1 MNQQRTM
8 SNSSGLVLPGPFMRL
23 PVELL
28 EEIYILSE
36 THSLPHVCR
45 SFYIALN
52 SDFTRLRFC
61 TRLFYLGNARNNPGP
76 NAVHLR
82 DEQTKIFARDWFTVD
97 FLQRLVAAVNYMR
110 SSDGMEDDVRSKLSP
125 TTYSDTKSNT
135 QTDLSL
141 YVSGAH
147 LPAPPLR
154 GIWSQSKLELVRQL
168 LFWGPRKNSLDKL
181 RV

>member
-36 THSLPHVCR
+36 THSLAHVCR

-52 SDFTRLRFC
+52 SDSTRLRFC

-110 SSDGMEDDVRSKLSP
+110 SSDGMEDD
-125 TTYSDTKSNT
+125 TH
-135 QTDLSL
+135 LSL
-141 YVSGAH
+141 YASGAH
-147 LPAPPLR
+147 LPARPVR
-154 GIWSQSKLELVRQL
+154 AIWSQGKFGLVRQL
-168 LFWGPRKNSLDKL
+168 LFCRT
-181 RV
+181 

>member
-110 SSDGMEDDVRSKLSP
+110 SSDGMEDD
-125 TTYSDTKSNT
+125 
-135 QTDLSL
+135 TDLSL

>member
-8 SNSSGLVLPGPFMRL
+8 SNSSGRVLPGPFMRL

-61 TRLFYLGNARNNPGP
+61 TRLFYLSNARKDPGP
-76 NAVHLR
+76 KAVHLR
-82 DEQTKIFARDWFTVD
+82 DEQTKIFALDWFTVD

-110 SSDGMEDDVRSKLSP
+110 SSDGMEEYIDLSP
-125 TTYSDTKSNT
+125 
-135 QTDLSL
+135 

-147 LPAPPLR
+147 LPARPLR
-154 GIWSQSKLELVRQL
+154 GIWSQSKLEFVREL
-168 LFWGPRKNSLDKL
+168 LFWRPRSLQKKL
-181 RV
+181 SR